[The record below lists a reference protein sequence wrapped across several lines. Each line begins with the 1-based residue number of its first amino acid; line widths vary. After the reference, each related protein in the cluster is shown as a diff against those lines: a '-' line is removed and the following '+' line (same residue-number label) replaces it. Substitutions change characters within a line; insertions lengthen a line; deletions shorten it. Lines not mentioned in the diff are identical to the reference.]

1 MQRYATQNGITFT
14 LLSDGNLEVIK
25 AWGLV
30 NPDNPSVPHPTAVVV
45 DGEGLIRYFRQDVDF
60 TIRPPSA
67 ELLDAVDQLAENS
80 G

>member
-14 LLSDGNLEVIK
+14 LLSDGNLDVIK

-45 DGEGLIRYFRQDVDF
+45 DWEGLIRYFRQAVDF
-60 TIRPPSA
+60 TVRPPYLSKF
-67 ELLDAVDQLAENS
+67 
-80 G
+80 